1 MRWIVFGVHADS
13 RIPCRCLYTQATY
26 AHLHTGSEEFEGA
39 GETVAYSA
47 SAKKML
53 PTDLGCP
60 VTQLLTTPPFVPALR
75 PPVLL
80 GAGVLDTSWGLLAV
94 GKCSGEMLKQQR
106 PRATSC
112 VLFSDLWSGVN

>member
-1 MRWIVFGVHADS
+1 MYVRIQGSLAGV
-13 RIPCRCLYTQATY
+13 YTHRPPMPTFIQEVKN
-26 AHLHTGSEEFEGA
+26 LGW

-53 PTDLGCP
+53 PRDLGCP
-60 VTQLLTTPPFVPALR
+60 VTQLLATPPFVPALR
-75 PPVLL
+75 PSVLL

-94 GKCSGEMLKQQR
+94 GKCSGEMPKQQR
-106 PRATSC
+106 PGATSC